1 MALNP
6 PPLKLCNCAN
16 FALNNINE
24 FTKGQG
30 YTVSKFSSK
39 TDSRGR
45 GRRALSR
52 GGSSQ
57 ISSSTALQIT
67 AQSTQSTPEQV
78 GSIIGSITGGITG
91 GNTGGNSGRSQ
102 DTSADGLP
110 SISGRLTVVVGP
122 CPFSTTLLRG
132 PLVHSSFNLN
142 STSYT
147 IVEIKT

>member
-1 MALNP
+1 M
-6 PPLKLCNCAN
+6 
-16 FALNNINE
+16 
-24 FTKGQG
+24 
-30 YTVSKFSSK
+30 SKFSSK

-78 GSIIGSITGGITG
+78 GSITG
-91 GNTGGNSGRSQ
+91 GNTGGNGGRSQ

-147 IVEIKT
+147 IEIKTWFWWYSCRSCILKV